1 MKNDPA
7 SLSPYYKAC
16 LAKLQVDFAR
26 PIPANVKNLIR
37 LVKYWRNEYVSAG
50 SAGSWPPNSYVMELV
65 TIHLWES
72 KGKPKRFDTL
82 KAFHNVIKTLANSQ
96 SICAIWTDNYALGS
110 IPEETRSQR

>member
-1 MKNDPA
+1 MKNDPDN
-7 SLSPYYKAC
+7 LSPYYKSC
-16 LAKLQVDFAR
+16 LAKLQVDFVR

-37 LVKYWRNEYVSAG
+37 LVKYWRKEYVSAG
-50 SAGSWPPNSYVMELV
+50 SRGSSPPNSYVMELV

-72 KGKPKRFDTL
+72 EGKPNRFNTL

-96 SICAIWTDNYALGS
+96 SIRAFWTDNYALRR

>member
-1 MKNDPA
+1 MKKDPD

-37 LVKYWRNEYVSAG
+37 LVKYWRKEYVSAG
-50 SAGSWPPNSYVMELV
+50 STGSWPPNSYVMELV
-65 TIHLWES
+65 TIHLWKI
-72 KGKPKRFDTL
+72 KGKPKRYNTL